1 MAQSYTRQST
11 FADGDTITAA
21 LFNNEFNQLL
31 NAFSYSSS
39 SASSTGHRHDGTAGE
54 GGNIHTI
61 GDLDFLNKVVVDGSN
76 NRIGFFVEVSS
87 AAVEQIRV
95 QDGAIVPVTDND
107 IDLGTSSL
115 EFKDL
120 FLDGTA
126 TVDALVADTA
136 DINGGTI
143 DGATIGATSA
153 STGAFTTL
161 SASAAVTLSST
172 LSVQGN
178 TTLGNAASD
187 TVTVT
192 ADIASDLIPSADS
205 THSLGDSSNYWSNA
219 FIDAITTTGNVSV
232 GGNLTVTGTT
242 TFNGGTLT
250 LGDASDDNVVFGAD
264 VNSSII
270 PNTDDTYDLGSSS
283 QEWRDL
289 YVDGT
294 AYLDSI
300 NFNGTAISATAAELN
315 ILDGVTATTAEL
327 NILDGV
333 TSTTAELNIL
343 DGVTSTAS
351 ELNLVDGSSAGT
363 VVNSKAVIY
372 GSSGEVKGTTF
383 QTATNT
389 SGNLLIANGTGF
401 ASTAVGDLSEISSIA
416 NDDVFLA
423 VDTSGGGLK
432 RVTRNTIVS
441 GLAAGTMTDV
451 VDDTTPQLGGDLDVN
466 GNAIV
471 SASNGNISITPNGS
485 GKVILD
491 GLSHPT
497 SDGSAG
503 QFLKTDGGGNLAF
516 ATVNTDL
523 SGDSTPQLGGN
534 LDVNGNSIVSA
545 SNGNIAITPNGSGKV
560 ILDGLSHP
568 TSDGSNGQVLTTDG
582 AGNLSFTSKTVD
594 TTNLV
599 DDTTPQLGGD
609 LDINGNTIVS
619 TSNGNIA
626 ITPNGSGKVILD
638 GLSHPTADGSNGQ
651 FLKTDGGGTLSFAS
665 VTQATGNELENLSE
679 DTSPQLGGNLDV
691 NGNDIVSTSNANIDI
706 LPNGSGVINLD
717 GNGSSGGVSVS
728 DGLIDIR
735 TGTGNVAKVKFYC
748 ESSNAHAQTLQA
760 APHSAASSAVLVLPT
775 ASGTLVGTGDT
786 GSVSNT
792 MLGGSIADSKL
803 STISTANKVSLAA
816 VDIDGATDIGADLTT
831 SDLIAVDDGAGGTN
845 RKAALSRVV
854 TLVENNA
861 SFSSQGFATAM
872 AIAL

>member
-1 MAQSYTRQST
+1 MAAYVRQST
-11 FADGDTITAA
+11 FSDGDTIFAS
-21 LFNNEFNQLL
+21 LLNNEFDQLL
-31 NAFSYSSS
+31 AAFNVSTGHTHDGSTTGDGGPISKLFSNAITFGKNENTDIAVTFDGSSNDGVITWMEDEDYFQYSDDILLSTTEKVLFRDSAIYINSS
-39 SASSTGHRHDGTAGE
+39 TDGQLDIVADTEVQIAATTVDINANADVSGTLTYGSLSDGAITITAFVDEDNMSSNSATLVPTQQSVKAYVDAQLTASDLDIQGDSGGAFDIDLDDETLTIAGGTGIDTSGTGTTLTVAIDSTVATLAGSQALTNKTLTSPVINTGVSGTAILDEDDFASDSATQLATQQSIKAYVDAQVATSDTLAELSDTNISTPSSGQILIYDGSDSFDNKTVSGDVTISSTGAT
-54 GGNIHTI
+54 TI
-61 GDLDFLNKVVVDGSN
+61 GSGAVETAMVNANVITGQTALTSGFDTANDFLLIHD
-76 NRIGFFVEVSS
+76 
-87 AAVEQIRV
+87 
-95 QDGAIVPVTDND
+95 
-107 IDLGTSSL
+107 
-115 EFKDL
+115 
-120 FLDGTA
+120 
-126 TVDALVADTA
+126 
-136 DINGGTI
+136 
-143 DGATIGATSA
+143 
-153 STGAFTTL
+153 
-161 SASAAVTLSST
+161 
-172 LSVQGN
+172 
-178 TTLGNAASD
+178 SD
-187 TVTVT
+187 
-192 ADIASDLIPSADS
+192 
-205 THSLGDSSNYWSNA
+205 
-219 FIDAITTTGNVSV
+219 
-232 GGNLTVTGTT
+232 
-242 TFNGGTLT
+242 
-250 LGDASDDNVVFGAD
+250 
-264 VNSSII
+264 
-270 PNTDDTYDLGSSS
+270 
-283 QEWRDL
+283 
-289 YVDGT
+289 
-294 AYLDSI
+294 
-300 NFNGTAISATAAELN
+300 
-315 ILDGVTATTAEL
+315 
-327 NILDGV
+327 
-333 TSTTAELNIL
+333 
-343 DGVTSTAS
+343 
-351 ELNLVDGSSAGT
+351 
-363 VVNSKAVIY
+363 
-372 GSSGEVKGTTF
+372 
-383 QTATNT
+383 
-389 SGNLLIANGTGF
+389 
-401 ASTAVGDLSEISSIA
+401 
-416 NDDVFLA
+416 
-423 VDTSGGGLK
+423 GGLK
-432 RVTRNTIVS
+432 KISLANVTSATGGIS
-441 GLAAGTMTDV
+441 DV
-451 VDDTTPQLGGDLDVN
+451 VSDTTPQLGGDLDVN

-503 QFLKTDGGGNLAF
+503 QFLKTDGAGNLAF
-516 ATVNTDL
+516 ATVTTDL

-609 LDINGNTIVS
+609 LDINGNAIVS

-706 LPNGSGVINLD
+706 LPNGSGVVNLD

-854 TLVENNA
+854 TLVEDNA

>member
-1 MAQSYTRQST
+1 MAAYVRQST
-11 FADGDTITAA
+11 FSDGDTIFAS
-21 LFNNEFNQLL
+21 LLNNEFDQLL
-31 NAFSYSSS
+31 AAFNV
-39 SASSTGHRHDGTAGE
+39 STGHTHDGSTTGDGGPISKLFSNAITFGKNENTDIAVTFDGSSNDGVITWMEDEDYFQYSDDILLSTTEKVLFRDSAIYINSSTDGQLDIVADTEVQIAATTVDINANADVSGTLTYGSLSDGAITITAFVDE
-54 GGNIHTI
+54 DDMTSNSATLVPTQQSVKAYVDAQLTAS
-61 GDLDFLNKVVVDGSN
+61 DLDFQGDSG
-76 NRIGFFVEVSS
+76 
-87 AAVEQIRV
+87 
-95 QDGAIVPVTDND
+95 GALS
-107 IDLGTSSL
+107 IDLDSETLDIAGGTGIDTSGSGNTL
-115 EFKDL
+115 TVAIDSTVATLAGSQALTNKTL
-120 FLDGTA
+120 TSPVINTGVSGTA
-126 TVDALVADTA
+126 ILDEDDFASDS
-136 DINGGTI
+136 
-143 DGATIGATSA
+143 ATQLATQQSIKA
-153 STGAFTTL
+153 YIATQ
-161 SASAAVTLSST
+161 V
-172 LSVQGN
+172 
-178 TTLGNAASD
+178 AASD
-187 TVTVT
+187 TLAELSDTNISTPSSGQILIYDGSDSFDNKTVSGDVTISSTGATTIGSGAVETAMLNANVISGQTALTSGFDTANDHLLIHDADAGLKKISLANVT
-192 ADIASDLIPSADS
+192 
-205 THSLGDSSNYWSNA
+205 
-219 FIDAITTTGNVSV
+219 
-232 GGNLTVTGTT
+232 
-242 TFNGGTLT
+242 
-250 LGDASDDNVVFGAD
+250 
-264 VNSSII
+264 
-270 PNTDDTYDLGSSS
+270 
-283 QEWRDL
+283 
-289 YVDGT
+289 
-294 AYLDSI
+294 
-300 NFNGTAISATAAELN
+300 SAT
-315 ILDGVTATTAEL
+315 G
-327 NILDGV
+327 G
-333 TSTTAELNIL
+333 
-343 DGVTSTAS
+343 
-351 ELNLVDGSSAGT
+351 
-363 VVNSKAVIY
+363 
-372 GSSGEVKGTTF
+372 
-383 QTATNT
+383 
-389 SGNLLIANGTGF
+389 
-401 ASTAVGDLSEISSIA
+401 IS
-416 NDDVFLA
+416 
-423 VDTSGGGLK
+423 
-432 RVTRNTIVS
+432 
-441 GLAAGTMTDV
+441 DV
-451 VDDTTPQLGGDLDVN
+451 VSDTTPQLGGDLDVN

-534 LDVNGNSIVSA
+534 LDVNGNSIVSV
-545 SNGNIAITPNGSGKV
+545 SNGNISITPNGSGKV

-609 LDINGNTIVS
+609 LDINGNAIVS

-679 DTSPQLGGNLDV
+679 DTSPQLGGNLDI

-706 LPNGSGVINLD
+706 LPNGSGVVNLD

>member
-1 MAQSYTRQST
+1 MAAYVRQST
-11 FADGDTITAA
+11 FSDGDTIFAS
-21 LFNNEFNQLL
+21 LLNNEFDQLL
-31 NAFSYSSS
+31 AAFNV
-39 SASSTGHRHDGTAGE
+39 STGHTHDGSTTGDGGPISKLFSNAITFGKNENTDIAVTFDGSSNDGVITWMEDEDYFQYSDDILLSTTEKVLFRDSAIYINSSTDGQLDIVADTEVQIAATTVDINANADVSGTLTYGSLSDGAITITAFVDE
-54 GGNIHTI
+54 DDMTSNSATLVPTQQSVKAYVDAQLTAS
-61 GDLDFLNKVVVDGSN
+61 DLDFQGDSG
-76 NRIGFFVEVSS
+76 
-87 AAVEQIRV
+87 
-95 QDGAIVPVTDND
+95 GALS
-107 IDLGTSSL
+107 IDLDSETLDIAGGTGIDTSGSGNTL
-115 EFKDL
+115 TVAIDSTVATLTGSQTLTNKIL
-120 FLDGTA
+120 TSPVLNTGVSGTA
-126 TVDALVADTA
+126 ILDEDDFASDS
-136 DINGGTI
+136 
-143 DGATIGATSA
+143 ATQLATQQSIKA
-153 STGAFTTL
+153 YIATQ
-161 SASAAVTLSST
+161 V
-172 LSVQGN
+172 
-178 TTLGNAASD
+178 AASD
-187 TVTVT
+187 TLAELSDTNISTPSSGQILIYDGSDSFDNKSLSGDVTISSTGATTIGSGAVETAMVNANVITGQTALTSGFDTANDHLLIHDADAGLKKISLANVT
-192 ADIASDLIPSADS
+192 
-205 THSLGDSSNYWSNA
+205 
-219 FIDAITTTGNVSV
+219 
-232 GGNLTVTGTT
+232 
-242 TFNGGTLT
+242 
-250 LGDASDDNVVFGAD
+250 
-264 VNSSII
+264 
-270 PNTDDTYDLGSSS
+270 
-283 QEWRDL
+283 
-289 YVDGT
+289 
-294 AYLDSI
+294 
-300 NFNGTAISATAAELN
+300 SAT
-315 ILDGVTATTAEL
+315 G
-327 NILDGV
+327 G
-333 TSTTAELNIL
+333 
-343 DGVTSTAS
+343 
-351 ELNLVDGSSAGT
+351 
-363 VVNSKAVIY
+363 
-372 GSSGEVKGTTF
+372 
-383 QTATNT
+383 
-389 SGNLLIANGTGF
+389 
-401 ASTAVGDLSEISSIA
+401 IS
-416 NDDVFLA
+416 
-423 VDTSGGGLK
+423 
-432 RVTRNTIVS
+432 
-441 GLAAGTMTDV
+441 DV
-451 VDDTTPQLGGDLDVN
+451 VSDTTPQLGGDLDVN

-609 LDINGNTIVS
+609 LDINGNAIVS

-679 DTSPQLGGNLDV
+679 DTSPQLGGNLDI

-706 LPNGSGVINLD
+706 LPNGSGVVNLD

-854 TLVENNA
+854 TLVEDNA

>member
-1 MAQSYTRQST
+1 MAAYVRQST
-11 FADGDTITAA
+11 FSDGDTIFAS
-21 LFNNEFNQLL
+21 LLNNEFDQLL
-31 NAFSYSSS
+31 AAFNV
-39 SASSTGHRHDGTAGE
+39 STGHTHDGSTTGDGGPISKLFSNAITFGKNENTDIAVTFDGSSNDGVITWMEDEDYFQYSDDILLSTTEKVLFRDSAIYINSSTDGQLDIVADTEVQIAATTVDINANADVSGTLTYGSLSDGAITITAFVDE
-54 GGNIHTI
+54 DDMTSNSATLVPTQQSVKAYVDAQLTAS
-61 GDLDFLNKVVVDGSN
+61 DLDFQGDSG
-76 NRIGFFVEVSS
+76 
-87 AAVEQIRV
+87 
-95 QDGAIVPVTDND
+95 GALS
-107 IDLGTSSL
+107 IDLDSETLDIAGGTGIDTSGSGNTL
-115 EFKDL
+115 TVAIDSTVATLAGSQALTNKTL
-120 FLDGTA
+120 TSPVINTGVSGTA
-126 TVDALVADTA
+126 ILDEDDFASDS
-136 DINGGTI
+136 
-143 DGATIGATSA
+143 ATKLATQQSIKA
-153 STGAFTTL
+153 YIATQ
-161 SASAAVTLSST
+161 V
-172 LSVQGN
+172 
-178 TTLGNAASD
+178 AASD
-187 TVTVT
+187 TLAELSDTNISTPSSGQILIYDGSDSFDNKTVSGDVTISSTGATTIGSGAVETAMLNANVISGQTALTSGFDTANDHLLIHDADAGLKKISLANVT
-192 ADIASDLIPSADS
+192 
-205 THSLGDSSNYWSNA
+205 
-219 FIDAITTTGNVSV
+219 
-232 GGNLTVTGTT
+232 
-242 TFNGGTLT
+242 
-250 LGDASDDNVVFGAD
+250 
-264 VNSSII
+264 
-270 PNTDDTYDLGSSS
+270 
-283 QEWRDL
+283 
-289 YVDGT
+289 
-294 AYLDSI
+294 
-300 NFNGTAISATAAELN
+300 SAT
-315 ILDGVTATTAEL
+315 G
-327 NILDGV
+327 G
-333 TSTTAELNIL
+333 
-343 DGVTSTAS
+343 
-351 ELNLVDGSSAGT
+351 
-363 VVNSKAVIY
+363 
-372 GSSGEVKGTTF
+372 
-383 QTATNT
+383 
-389 SGNLLIANGTGF
+389 
-401 ASTAVGDLSEISSIA
+401 IS
-416 NDDVFLA
+416 
-423 VDTSGGGLK
+423 
-432 RVTRNTIVS
+432 
-441 GLAAGTMTDV
+441 DV
-451 VDDTTPQLGGDLDVN
+451 VSDTTPQLGGDLDVN

-503 QFLKTDGGGNLAF
+503 QFLKTDGAGNLAF
-516 ATVNTDL
+516 ATVTTDL

-534 LDVNGNSIVSA
+534 LDVNGNSIVSV
-545 SNGNIAITPNGSGKV
+545 SNGNISITPNGSGKV

-609 LDINGNTIVS
+609 LDINGNAIVS

-706 LPNGSGVINLD
+706 LPNGSGVVNLD

-816 VDIDGATDIGADLTT
+816 VDIDGATDIRADLTT

>member
-1 MAQSYTRQST
+1 MAAYIRQST
-11 FADGDTITAA
+11 FSDGDTIFAS
-21 LFNNEFNQLL
+21 LLNNEFDQLL
-31 NAFSYSSS
+31 AAFNV
-39 SASSTGHRHDGTAGE
+39 STGHTHDGSTTGDGGPISKLFSNAITFGKNENTDIAVTFDGSSNDGVITWMEDEDYFQYSDDILLSTTEKVLFRDSAIYINSSTDGQLDIVADTEVQIAATTVDINANADVSGTLTYGSLSDGAITITAFVDE
-54 GGNIHTI
+54 DDMTSNSATLVPTQQSVKAYVDAQLTAS
-61 GDLDFLNKVVVDGSN
+61 DLDFQGDSG
-76 NRIGFFVEVSS
+76 
-87 AAVEQIRV
+87 
-95 QDGAIVPVTDND
+95 GALS
-107 IDLGTSSL
+107 IDLDSETLDIAGGTGIDTSGSGNTL
-115 EFKDL
+115 TVAIDSTVATLTGSQTLTNKIL
-120 FLDGTA
+120 TSPVLNTGVSGTA
-126 TVDALVADTA
+126 ILDEDDFASDS
-136 DINGGTI
+136 
-143 DGATIGATSA
+143 ATQLATQQSIKA
-153 STGAFTTL
+153 YIATQ
-161 SASAAVTLSST
+161 V
-172 LSVQGN
+172 
-178 TTLGNAASD
+178 AASD
-187 TVTVT
+187 TLAELSDTNISTPSSGQILIYDGSDSFDNKSLSGDVTISSTGATTIGSGAVETAMVNANVITGQTALTSGFDTANDHLLIHDADAGLKKISLANVT
-192 ADIASDLIPSADS
+192 
-205 THSLGDSSNYWSNA
+205 
-219 FIDAITTTGNVSV
+219 
-232 GGNLTVTGTT
+232 
-242 TFNGGTLT
+242 
-250 LGDASDDNVVFGAD
+250 
-264 VNSSII
+264 
-270 PNTDDTYDLGSSS
+270 
-283 QEWRDL
+283 
-289 YVDGT
+289 
-294 AYLDSI
+294 
-300 NFNGTAISATAAELN
+300 SAT
-315 ILDGVTATTAEL
+315 G
-327 NILDGV
+327 G
-333 TSTTAELNIL
+333 
-343 DGVTSTAS
+343 
-351 ELNLVDGSSAGT
+351 
-363 VVNSKAVIY
+363 
-372 GSSGEVKGTTF
+372 
-383 QTATNT
+383 
-389 SGNLLIANGTGF
+389 
-401 ASTAVGDLSEISSIA
+401 IS
-416 NDDVFLA
+416 
-423 VDTSGGGLK
+423 
-432 RVTRNTIVS
+432 
-441 GLAAGTMTDV
+441 DV
-451 VDDTTPQLGGDLDVN
+451 VSDTTPQLGGDLDVN

-792 MLGGSIADSKL
+792 MLGGSIVDSKL

>member
-1 MAQSYTRQST
+1 MAAYVRQST
-11 FADGDTITAA
+11 FSDGDTIFAS
-21 LFNNEFNQLL
+21 LLNNEFDQLL
-31 NAFSYSSS
+31 AAFNV
-39 SASSTGHRHDGTAGE
+39 STGHTHDGSTTGDGGPISKLFSNAITFGKNENTDIAVTFDGSSNDGVITWMEDEDYFQYSDDILLSTTEKVLFRDSAIYINSSTDGQLDIVADTEVQIAATTVDINANADVSGTLTYGSLSDGAITITAFVDE
-54 GGNIHTI
+54 DNMSSNSATLVPTQQSVKAYVDAQLTAS
-61 GDLDFLNKVVVDGSN
+61 DLDFQGDSG
-76 NRIGFFVEVSS
+76 
-87 AAVEQIRV
+87 
-95 QDGAIVPVTDND
+95 GALS
-107 IDLGTSSL
+107 IDLDSETLDIAGGTGIDTSGSGNTL
-115 EFKDL
+115 TVAIDSTVATLTGSQTLTNKIL
-120 FLDGTA
+120 TSPVLNTGVSGTA
-126 TVDALVADTA
+126 ILDEDDFASDS
-136 DINGGTI
+136 
-143 DGATIGATSA
+143 ATQLATQQSIKA
-153 STGAFTTL
+153 YIATQ
-161 SASAAVTLSST
+161 V
-172 LSVQGN
+172 
-178 TTLGNAASD
+178 AASD
-187 TVTVT
+187 T
-192 ADIASDLIPSADS
+192 L
-205 THSLGDSSNYWSNA
+205 
-219 FIDAITTTGNVSV
+219 
-232 GGNLTVTGTT
+232 
-242 TFNGGTLT
+242 
-250 LGDASDDNVVFGAD
+250 
-264 VNSSII
+264 
-270 PNTDDTYDLGSSS
+270 
-283 QEWRDL
+283 
-289 YVDGT
+289 
-294 AYLDSI
+294 
-300 NFNGTAISATAAELN
+300 AELSDTN
-315 ILDGVTATTAEL
+315 ISTPSSGQILIYDGSDSFDNKSLSGDVTISSTGATTIGSGAVETAML
-327 NILDGV
+327 N
-333 TSTTAELNIL
+333 AN
-343 DGVTSTAS
+343 
-351 ELNLVDGSSAGT
+351 
-363 VVNSKAVIY
+363 VI
-372 GSSGEVKGTTF
+372 SG
-383 QTATNT
+383 QTALT
-389 SGNLLIANGTGF
+389 SGFDTANDHLLIHDA
-401 ASTAVGDLSEISSIA
+401 D
-416 NDDVFLA
+416 
-423 VDTSGGGLK
+423 GGLK
-432 RVTRNTIVS
+432 KISLANVTSATGGIS
-441 GLAAGTMTDV
+441 DV
-451 VDDTTPQLGGDLDVN
+451 VSDTTPQLGGDLDVN

-534 LDVNGNSIVSA
+534 LDVNGNSIVSV
-545 SNGNIAITPNGSGKV
+545 SNGNISITPNGSGKV

-706 LPNGSGVINLD
+706 LPNGSGVVNLD

-816 VDIDGATDIGADLTT
+816 VDIDGATDIGAALST

-854 TLVENNA
+854 TLVEDNA

>member
-1 MAQSYTRQST
+1 MAAYIRQST
-11 FADGDTITAA
+11 FSDGDTIFAS
-21 LFNNEFNQLL
+21 LLNNEFDQLL
-31 NAFSYSSS
+31 AAFNV
-39 SASSTGHRHDGTAGE
+39 STGHTHDGATTGDGGPISKLFSNAITFGKNENTDIAITFDGSSNDGVITWMEDEDYFQYSDDILLSTTEKVLFRDSAIYINSSTDGQLDIVADTEVQIAATTVDINANADVSGTLTYGSLSDGAITITAFVDE
-54 GGNIHTI
+54 DDMTSNSATLVPTQQSVKAYVDAQLTAS
-61 GDLDFLNKVVVDGSN
+61 DLDFQGDTG
-76 NRIGFFVEVSS
+76 
-87 AAVEQIRV
+87 
-95 QDGAIVPVTDND
+95 GALS
-107 IDLGTSSL
+107 IDLDSETLDIAGGTGIDTSGSGNTLTVAIDSTVATLAGSQSL
-115 EFKDL
+115 TNKTL
-120 FLDGTA
+120 TSPVINTGVSGTA
-126 TVDALVADTA
+126 ILDEDDFASDS
-136 DINGGTI
+136 
-143 DGATIGATSA
+143 ATQLATQQSIKA
-153 STGAFTTL
+153 YIATQ
-161 SASAAVTLSST
+161 V
-172 LSVQGN
+172 
-178 TTLGNAASD
+178 AASD
-187 TVTVT
+187 T
-192 ADIASDLIPSADS
+192 L
-205 THSLGDSSNYWSNA
+205 
-219 FIDAITTTGNVSV
+219 
-232 GGNLTVTGTT
+232 
-242 TFNGGTLT
+242 
-250 LGDASDDNVVFGAD
+250 
-264 VNSSII
+264 
-270 PNTDDTYDLGSSS
+270 
-283 QEWRDL
+283 
-289 YVDGT
+289 
-294 AYLDSI
+294 
-300 NFNGTAISATAAELN
+300 AELSDTSISTPSSGQ
-315 ILDGVTATTAEL
+315 ILIYDGSDSFDNKSLSGDVTISSTGATTIGSGAVETAMVNANVITGQTAL
-327 NILDGV
+327 TSGFDTTNDHLLIHDADAGLKKISLANV
-333 TSTTAELNIL
+333 TSA
-343 DGVTSTAS
+343 
-351 ELNLVDGSSAGT
+351 AGGISD
-363 VVNSKAVIY
+363 VVS
-372 GSSGEVKGTTF
+372 
-383 QTATNT
+383 
-389 SGNLLIANGTGF
+389 
-401 ASTAVGDLSEISSIA
+401 
-416 NDDVFLA
+416 
-423 VDTSGGGLK
+423 DTS
-432 RVTRNTIVS
+432 
-441 GLAAGTMTDV
+441 
-451 VDDTTPQLGGDLDVN
+451 PQLGGALDVN

-503 QFLKTDGGGNLAF
+503 QFLKTDGSGTLAF
-516 ATVNTDL
+516 ATVSTDL

-568 TSDGSNGQVLTTDG
+568 TADGSSGQVLTTDG

-638 GLSHPTADGSNGQ
+638 GLSHPTTDGSNGQ
-651 FLKTDGGGTLSFAS
+651 FLKTNGSGVLAFAS

-760 APHSAASSAVLVLPT
+760 QPHSAASSAVLTLPT
-775 ASGTLVGTGDT
+775 ATGTLVGTGDT

-803 STISTANKVSLAA
+803 STISTANKVSLAS
-816 VDIDGATDIGADLTT
+816 VDIDGATDIGAALST

-854 TLVENNA
+854 TLVEDNA

>member
-1 MAQSYTRQST
+1 MAAYIRQST
-11 FADGDTITAA
+11 FSDGDTIFAS
-21 LFNNEFNQLL
+21 LLNNEFDQLL
-31 NAFSYSSS
+31 AAFNV
-39 SASSTGHRHDGTAGE
+39 STGHTHDGSTTGDGGPISKLFSNAITFGKNENTDIAVTFDGSSNDGVITWMEDEDYFQYSDDILLSTTEKVLFRDSAIYINSSTDGQLDIVADTEVQIAATTVDINANADVSGTLTYGSLSDGAITITAFVDE
-54 GGNIHTI
+54 DDMTSNSATLVPTQQSVKAYVDAQLTAS
-61 GDLDFLNKVVVDGSN
+61 DLDFQGDSG
-76 NRIGFFVEVSS
+76 
-87 AAVEQIRV
+87 
-95 QDGAIVPVTDND
+95 GALS
-107 IDLGTSSL
+107 IDLDSETLDIAGGTGIDTSGSGNTL
-115 EFKDL
+115 TVAIDSTVATLAGSQTLTNKIL
-120 FLDGTA
+120 TSPVLNTGVSGTA
-126 TVDALVADTA
+126 ILDEDDFASDS
-136 DINGGTI
+136 
-143 DGATIGATSA
+143 ATQLATQQSIKA
-153 STGAFTTL
+153 YIATQ
-161 SASAAVTLSST
+161 V
-172 LSVQGN
+172 
-178 TTLGNAASD
+178 AASD
-187 TVTVT
+187 T
-192 ADIASDLIPSADS
+192 L
-205 THSLGDSSNYWSNA
+205 
-219 FIDAITTTGNVSV
+219 
-232 GGNLTVTGTT
+232 
-242 TFNGGTLT
+242 
-250 LGDASDDNVVFGAD
+250 
-264 VNSSII
+264 
-270 PNTDDTYDLGSSS
+270 
-283 QEWRDL
+283 
-289 YVDGT
+289 
-294 AYLDSI
+294 
-300 NFNGTAISATAAELN
+300 AELSDTN
-315 ILDGVTATTAEL
+315 ISTPSSGQILIYDGSDSFDNKSLSGDITISSTGATTIGSGAVETAML
-327 NILDGV
+327 N
-333 TSTTAELNIL
+333 AN
-343 DGVTSTAS
+343 
-351 ELNLVDGSSAGT
+351 
-363 VVNSKAVIY
+363 VIT
-372 GSSGEVKGTTF
+372 G
-383 QTATNT
+383 QTGLT
-389 SGNLLIANGTGF
+389 SGFDTANDHLLIHDA
-401 ASTAVGDLSEISSIA
+401 D
-416 NDDVFLA
+416 
-423 VDTSGGGLK
+423 GGLK
-432 RVTRNTIVS
+432 KISLANVTSATGGIS
-441 GLAAGTMTDV
+441 DV
-451 VDDTTPQLGGDLDVN
+451 VSDTTPQLGGDLDVN

-706 LPNGSGVINLD
+706 LPNGSGVVNLD

>member
-1 MAQSYTRQST
+1 MAAYIRQST
-11 FADGDTITAA
+11 FSDGDTIFAS
-21 LFNNEFNQLL
+21 LLNNEFDQLL
-31 NAFSYSSS
+31 AAFNV
-39 SASSTGHRHDGTAGE
+39 STGHTHDGSTTGDGGPISKLFSNAITFGKNENTDIAVTFDGSSNDGVITWMEDEDYFQYSDDILLSTTEKVLFRDSAIYINSSTDGQLDIVADTEVQIAATTVDINANADVSGTLTYGSLSDGAITITAFVDE
-54 GGNIHTI
+54 DDMTSNSATLVPTQQSVKAYVDAQLTAS
-61 GDLDFLNKVVVDGSN
+61 DLDFQGDSG
-76 NRIGFFVEVSS
+76 
-87 AAVEQIRV
+87 
-95 QDGAIVPVTDND
+95 GALS
-107 IDLGTSSL
+107 IDLDSETLDIAGGTGIDTSGSGNTL
-115 EFKDL
+115 TVAIDSTVATLTGSQTLTNKIL
-120 FLDGTA
+120 TSPVLNTGVSGTA
-126 TVDALVADTA
+126 ILDEDDFASDS
-136 DINGGTI
+136 
-143 DGATIGATSA
+143 ATQLATQQSIKA
-153 STGAFTTL
+153 YIATQ
-161 SASAAVTLSST
+161 V
-172 LSVQGN
+172 
-178 TTLGNAASD
+178 AASD
-187 TVTVT
+187 T
-192 ADIASDLIPSADS
+192 L
-205 THSLGDSSNYWSNA
+205 
-219 FIDAITTTGNVSV
+219 
-232 GGNLTVTGTT
+232 
-242 TFNGGTLT
+242 
-250 LGDASDDNVVFGAD
+250 
-264 VNSSII
+264 
-270 PNTDDTYDLGSSS
+270 
-283 QEWRDL
+283 
-289 YVDGT
+289 
-294 AYLDSI
+294 
-300 NFNGTAISATAAELN
+300 AELSDTN
-315 ILDGVTATTAEL
+315 ISTPSSGQILIYDGSDSFDNKSLSGDVTISSTGATTIGSGAVETAML
-327 NILDGV
+327 N
-333 TSTTAELNIL
+333 AN
-343 DGVTSTAS
+343 
-351 ELNLVDGSSAGT
+351 
-363 VVNSKAVIY
+363 VIT
-372 GSSGEVKGTTF
+372 G
-383 QTATNT
+383 QTGLT
-389 SGNLLIANGTGF
+389 SGFDTANDHLLIHDA
-401 ASTAVGDLSEISSIA
+401 D
-416 NDDVFLA
+416 
-423 VDTSGGGLK
+423 GGLK
-432 RVTRNTIVS
+432 KISLANVTSATGGIS
-441 GLAAGTMTDV
+441 DV
-451 VDDTTPQLGGDLDVN
+451 VSDTTPQLGGALDVN

-516 ATVNTDL
+516 ATVTTDL

-568 TSDGSNGQVLTTDG
+568 TADGSSGQVLTTDG

-679 DTSPQLGGNLDV
+679 DTSPQLGGNLDI

-792 MLGGSIADSKL
+792 MLGGSIVDTKL

-854 TLVENNA
+854 TLVEDNA

>member
-1 MAQSYTRQST
+1 MAAYVRQST
-11 FADGDTITAA
+11 FSDGDTIFAS
-21 LFNNEFNQLL
+21 LLNNEFDQLL
-31 NAFSYSSS
+31 AAFNV
-39 SASSTGHRHDGTAGE
+39 STGHTHDGSTTGDGGPISKLFSNAITFGKNENTDIAVTFDGSSNDGVITWMEDEDYFQYSDDILLSTTEKVLFRDSAIYINSSTDGQLDIVADTEVQIAATTVDINANADVSGTLTYGSLSDGAITITAFVDE
-54 GGNIHTI
+54 DDMTSNSATLVPTQQSVKAYVDAQLTAS
-61 GDLDFLNKVVVDGSN
+61 DLDFQGDSG
-76 NRIGFFVEVSS
+76 
-87 AAVEQIRV
+87 
-95 QDGAIVPVTDND
+95 GALS
-107 IDLGTSSL
+107 IDLDSETLDIAGGTGIDTSGSGNTL
-115 EFKDL
+115 TVAIDSTVATLAGSQALTNKTL
-120 FLDGTA
+120 TSPVINTGVSGTA
-126 TVDALVADTA
+126 ILDEDDFASDS
-136 DINGGTI
+136 
-143 DGATIGATSA
+143 ATKLATQQSIKA
-153 STGAFTTL
+153 YIATQ
-161 SASAAVTLSST
+161 V
-172 LSVQGN
+172 
-178 TTLGNAASD
+178 AASD
-187 TVTVT
+187 T
-192 ADIASDLIPSADS
+192 L
-205 THSLGDSSNYWSNA
+205 
-219 FIDAITTTGNVSV
+219 
-232 GGNLTVTGTT
+232 
-242 TFNGGTLT
+242 
-250 LGDASDDNVVFGAD
+250 
-264 VNSSII
+264 
-270 PNTDDTYDLGSSS
+270 
-283 QEWRDL
+283 
-289 YVDGT
+289 
-294 AYLDSI
+294 
-300 NFNGTAISATAAELN
+300 AELSDTN
-315 ILDGVTATTAEL
+315 ISTPSSGQILIYDGSDSFDNKTVSGDVTISSTGATTIGSGAVETAML
-327 NILDGV
+327 N
-333 TSTTAELNIL
+333 AN
-343 DGVTSTAS
+343 
-351 ELNLVDGSSAGT
+351 
-363 VVNSKAVIY
+363 VI
-372 GSSGEVKGTTF
+372 SG
-383 QTATNT
+383 QTALT
-389 SGNLLIANGTGF
+389 SGFDTANDHLLIHDA
-401 ASTAVGDLSEISSIA
+401 D
-416 NDDVFLA
+416 
-423 VDTSGGGLK
+423 GGLK
-432 RVTRNTIVS
+432 KISLANVTSATGGIS
-441 GLAAGTMTDV
+441 DV
-451 VDDTTPQLGGDLDVN
+451 VSDTTPQLGGDLDVN

-503 QFLKTDGGGNLAF
+503 QFLKTDGGGNLSF

-534 LDVNGNSIVSA
+534 LDVNGNSIVSV
-545 SNGNIAITPNGSGKV
+545 SNGNISITPNGSGKV

-609 LDINGNTIVS
+609 LDINGNAIVS

-706 LPNGSGVINLD
+706 LPNGSGVVNLD

>member
-1 MAQSYTRQST
+1 MAAYVRQST
-11 FADGDTITAA
+11 FSDGDTIFAS
-21 LFNNEFNQLL
+21 LLNNEFDQLL
-31 NAFSYSSS
+31 AAFNV
-39 SASSTGHRHDGTAGE
+39 STGHTHDGSTTGDGGPISKLFSNAITFGKNENTDIAVTFDGSSNDGVITWMEDEDYFQYSDDILLSTTEKVLFRDSAIYINSSTDGQLDIVADTEVQIAATTVDINANADVSGTLTYGSLSDGAITITAFVDE
-54 GGNIHTI
+54 DDMTSNSATLVPTQQSVKAYVDAQLTAS
-61 GDLDFLNKVVVDGSN
+61 DLDFQGDSG
-76 NRIGFFVEVSS
+76 
-87 AAVEQIRV
+87 
-95 QDGAIVPVTDND
+95 GALS
-107 IDLGTSSL
+107 IDLDSETLDIAGGTGIDTSGSGNTL
-115 EFKDL
+115 TVAIDSTVATLTGSQTLTNKIL
-120 FLDGTA
+120 TSPVLNTGVSGTA
-126 TVDALVADTA
+126 ILDEDDFASDS
-136 DINGGTI
+136 
-143 DGATIGATSA
+143 ATQLATQQSIKA
-153 STGAFTTL
+153 YIATQ
-161 SASAAVTLSST
+161 V
-172 LSVQGN
+172 
-178 TTLGNAASD
+178 AASD
-187 TVTVT
+187 TLAELSDTNISTPSSGQILIYDGSDSFDNKSLSGDVTISSTGATTIGSGAVETAMVNANVITGQTALTSGFDTANDHLLIHDADAGLKKISLANVT
-192 ADIASDLIPSADS
+192 
-205 THSLGDSSNYWSNA
+205 
-219 FIDAITTTGNVSV
+219 
-232 GGNLTVTGTT
+232 
-242 TFNGGTLT
+242 
-250 LGDASDDNVVFGAD
+250 
-264 VNSSII
+264 
-270 PNTDDTYDLGSSS
+270 
-283 QEWRDL
+283 
-289 YVDGT
+289 
-294 AYLDSI
+294 
-300 NFNGTAISATAAELN
+300 SAT
-315 ILDGVTATTAEL
+315 G
-327 NILDGV
+327 G
-333 TSTTAELNIL
+333 
-343 DGVTSTAS
+343 
-351 ELNLVDGSSAGT
+351 
-363 VVNSKAVIY
+363 
-372 GSSGEVKGTTF
+372 
-383 QTATNT
+383 
-389 SGNLLIANGTGF
+389 
-401 ASTAVGDLSEISSIA
+401 IS
-416 NDDVFLA
+416 
-423 VDTSGGGLK
+423 
-432 RVTRNTIVS
+432 
-441 GLAAGTMTDV
+441 DV
-451 VDDTTPQLGGDLDVN
+451 VSDTTPQLGGDLDVN

-706 LPNGSGVINLD
+706 LPNGSGVVNLD

>member
-1 MAQSYTRQST
+1 MAAYIRQST
-11 FADGDTITAA
+11 FSDGDTIFAS
-21 LFNNEFNQLL
+21 LLNNEFDQLL
-31 NAFSYSSS
+31 AAFNV
-39 SASSTGHRHDGTAGE
+39 STGHTHDGSTTGDGGPISKLFSNAITFGKNENTDIAVTFDGSSNDGVITWMEDEDYFQYSDDILLSTTEKVLFRDSAIYINSSTDGQLDIVADTEVQIAATTVDINANADVSGTLTYGSLSDGAITITAFVDE
-54 GGNIHTI
+54 DDMTSNSATLVPTQQSVKAYVDAQLTAS
-61 GDLDFLNKVVVDGSN
+61 DLDFQGDSG
-76 NRIGFFVEVSS
+76 
-87 AAVEQIRV
+87 
-95 QDGAIVPVTDND
+95 GALS
-107 IDLGTSSL
+107 IDLDSETLDIAGGTGIDTSGSSNTL
-115 EFKDL
+115 TVAIDSTVATLTGSQTLTNKIL
-120 FLDGTA
+120 TSPVLNTGVSGTA
-126 TVDALVADTA
+126 ILDEDDFASDS
-136 DINGGTI
+136 
-143 DGATIGATSA
+143 ATQLATQQSIKA
-153 STGAFTTL
+153 YIATQ
-161 SASAAVTLSST
+161 V
-172 LSVQGN
+172 
-178 TTLGNAASD
+178 AASD
-187 TVTVT
+187 TLAELSDTSISTPSSGQILIYDGSDSFDNKSLSGDVTISSTGATTIGSGAVETAMLNANVITGQTGLTSGFDTANDHLLIHDADAGLKKISLANVT
-192 ADIASDLIPSADS
+192 
-205 THSLGDSSNYWSNA
+205 
-219 FIDAITTTGNVSV
+219 
-232 GGNLTVTGTT
+232 
-242 TFNGGTLT
+242 
-250 LGDASDDNVVFGAD
+250 
-264 VNSSII
+264 
-270 PNTDDTYDLGSSS
+270 
-283 QEWRDL
+283 
-289 YVDGT
+289 
-294 AYLDSI
+294 
-300 NFNGTAISATAAELN
+300 SAT
-315 ILDGVTATTAEL
+315 G
-327 NILDGV
+327 G
-333 TSTTAELNIL
+333 
-343 DGVTSTAS
+343 
-351 ELNLVDGSSAGT
+351 
-363 VVNSKAVIY
+363 
-372 GSSGEVKGTTF
+372 
-383 QTATNT
+383 
-389 SGNLLIANGTGF
+389 
-401 ASTAVGDLSEISSIA
+401 IS
-416 NDDVFLA
+416 
-423 VDTSGGGLK
+423 
-432 RVTRNTIVS
+432 
-441 GLAAGTMTDV
+441 DV
-451 VDDTTPQLGGDLDVN
+451 VSDTTPQLGGALDVN

-516 ATVNTDL
+516 ATVTTDL

-560 ILDGLSHP
+560 VLDGLSHP
-568 TSDGSNGQVLTTDG
+568 TADGSSGQVLTTDG

-679 DTSPQLGGNLDV
+679 DTSPQLGGNLDI

-816 VDIDGATDIGADLTT
+816 VDIDGATDIGAALST

-854 TLVENNA
+854 TLVEDNA

>member
-1 MAQSYTRQST
+1 MAAYIRQST
-11 FADGDTITAA
+11 FSDGDTIFAS
-21 LFNNEFNQLL
+21 LLNNEFDQLL
-31 NAFSYSSS
+31 AAFNV
-39 SASSTGHRHDGTAGE
+39 STGHTHDGSTTGDGGPISKLFSNAITFGKNENTDIAVTFDGSSNDGVITWMEDEDYFQYSDDILLSTTEKVLFRDSAIYINSSTDGQLDIVADTEVQIAATTVDINANADVSGTLTYGSLSDGAITITAFVDE
-54 GGNIHTI
+54 DDMTSNSATLVPTQQSVKAYVDAQLTAS
-61 GDLDFLNKVVVDGSN
+61 DLDFQGDSG
-76 NRIGFFVEVSS
+76 
-87 AAVEQIRV
+87 
-95 QDGAIVPVTDND
+95 GALS
-107 IDLGTSSL
+107 IDLDSETLDIAGGTGIDTSGSGNTL
-115 EFKDL
+115 TVAIDSTVATLTGSQTLTNKIL
-120 FLDGTA
+120 TSPVLNTGVSGTA
-126 TVDALVADTA
+126 ILDEDDFASDS
-136 DINGGTI
+136 
-143 DGATIGATSA
+143 ATKLATQQSIKA
-153 STGAFTTL
+153 YIATQ
-161 SASAAVTLSST
+161 V
-172 LSVQGN
+172 
-178 TTLGNAASD
+178 AASD
-187 TVTVT
+187 T
-192 ADIASDLIPSADS
+192 L
-205 THSLGDSSNYWSNA
+205 
-219 FIDAITTTGNVSV
+219 
-232 GGNLTVTGTT
+232 
-242 TFNGGTLT
+242 
-250 LGDASDDNVVFGAD
+250 
-264 VNSSII
+264 
-270 PNTDDTYDLGSSS
+270 
-283 QEWRDL
+283 
-289 YVDGT
+289 
-294 AYLDSI
+294 
-300 NFNGTAISATAAELN
+300 AELSDTN
-315 ILDGVTATTAEL
+315 ISTPSSGQILIYDGSDSFDNKSLSGDVTISSTGATTIGSGAVETAML
-327 NILDGV
+327 N
-333 TSTTAELNIL
+333 AN
-343 DGVTSTAS
+343 
-351 ELNLVDGSSAGT
+351 
-363 VVNSKAVIY
+363 VIT
-372 GSSGEVKGTTF
+372 G
-383 QTATNT
+383 QTGLT
-389 SGNLLIANGTGF
+389 SGFDTANDHLLIHDA
-401 ASTAVGDLSEISSIA
+401 D
-416 NDDVFLA
+416 
-423 VDTSGGGLK
+423 GGLK
-432 RVTRNTIVS
+432 KISLANVTSATGGIS
-441 GLAAGTMTDV
+441 DV
-451 VDDTTPQLGGDLDVN
+451 VSDTTPQLGGDLDVN

-534 LDVNGNSIVSA
+534 LDVNGNSIVSV
-545 SNGNIAITPNGSGKV
+545 SNGNISITPNGSGKV

-679 DTSPQLGGNLDV
+679 DTSRQLGGNLDV

-792 MLGGSIADSKL
+792 MLGGSIVDTKL

-816 VDIDGATDIGADLTT
+816 VDIDGATDIGAALST

-854 TLVENNA
+854 TLVEDNA

>member
-1 MAQSYTRQST
+1 MAAYIRQST
-11 FADGDTITAA
+11 FSDGDTIFAS
-21 LFNNEFNQLL
+21 LLNNEFDQLL
-31 NAFSYSSS
+31 AAFNV
-39 SASSTGHRHDGTAGE
+39 STGHTHDGSTTGDGGPISKLFSNAITFGKNENTDIAVTFDGSSNDGVITWMEDEDYFQYSDDILLSTTEKVLFRDSAIYINSSTDGQLDIVADTEVQIAATTVDINANADVSGTLTYGSLSDGAITITAFVDE
-54 GGNIHTI
+54 DDMTSNSATLVPTQQSVKAYVDAQLTAS
-61 GDLDFLNKVVVDGSN
+61 DLDFQGDSG
-76 NRIGFFVEVSS
+76 
-87 AAVEQIRV
+87 
-95 QDGAIVPVTDND
+95 GALS
-107 IDLGTSSL
+107 IDLDSETLDIAGGTGIDTSGSGNTL
-115 EFKDL
+115 TVAIDSTVATLTGSQTLTNKIL
-120 FLDGTA
+120 TSPVLNTGVSGTA
-126 TVDALVADTA
+126 ILDEDDFASDS
-136 DINGGTI
+136 
-143 DGATIGATSA
+143 ATQLATQQSIKA
-153 STGAFTTL
+153 YIATQ
-161 SASAAVTLSST
+161 V
-172 LSVQGN
+172 
-178 TTLGNAASD
+178 AASD
-187 TVTVT
+187 T
-192 ADIASDLIPSADS
+192 L
-205 THSLGDSSNYWSNA
+205 
-219 FIDAITTTGNVSV
+219 
-232 GGNLTVTGTT
+232 
-242 TFNGGTLT
+242 
-250 LGDASDDNVVFGAD
+250 
-264 VNSSII
+264 
-270 PNTDDTYDLGSSS
+270 
-283 QEWRDL
+283 
-289 YVDGT
+289 
-294 AYLDSI
+294 
-300 NFNGTAISATAAELN
+300 AELSDTN
-315 ILDGVTATTAEL
+315 ISTPSSGQILIYDGSDSFDNKTVSGDVTISSTGATTIGSGAVETAML
-327 NILDGV
+327 N
-333 TSTTAELNIL
+333 AN
-343 DGVTSTAS
+343 
-351 ELNLVDGSSAGT
+351 
-363 VVNSKAVIY
+363 VIT
-372 GSSGEVKGTTF
+372 G
-383 QTATNT
+383 QTALT
-389 SGNLLIANGTGF
+389 SGFDTANDHLLIHDA
-401 ASTAVGDLSEISSIA
+401 D
-416 NDDVFLA
+416 
-423 VDTSGGGLK
+423 GGLK
-432 RVTRNTIVS
+432 KISLANVTSATGGIS
-441 GLAAGTMTDV
+441 DV
-451 VDDTTPQLGGDLDVN
+451 VSDTTPQLGGALDVN

>member
-1 MAQSYTRQST
+1 MAAYIRQST
-11 FADGDTITAA
+11 FSDGDTIFAS
-21 LFNNEFNQLL
+21 LLNNEFDQLL
-31 NAFSYSSS
+31 AAFNV
-39 SASSTGHRHDGTAGE
+39 STGHTHDGSTTGDGGPISKLFSNAITFGKNENTDIAVTFDGSSNDGVITWMEDEDYFQYSDDILLSTTEKVLFRDSAIYINSSTDGQLDIVADTEVQIAATTVDINANADVSGTLTYGSLSDGAITITAFVDE
-54 GGNIHTI
+54 DDMTSNSATLVPTQQSVKAYVDAQLTAS
-61 GDLDFLNKVVVDGSN
+61 DLDFQGDSG
-76 NRIGFFVEVSS
+76 
-87 AAVEQIRV
+87 
-95 QDGAIVPVTDND
+95 GALS
-107 IDLGTSSL
+107 IDLDSETLDIAGGTGIDTSGSGNTL
-115 EFKDL
+115 TVAIDSTVATLTGSQTLTNKIL
-120 FLDGTA
+120 TSPVLNTGVSGTA
-126 TVDALVADTA
+126 ILDEDDFASDS
-136 DINGGTI
+136 
-143 DGATIGATSA
+143 ATQLATQQSIKA
-153 STGAFTTL
+153 YIATQ
-161 SASAAVTLSST
+161 V
-172 LSVQGN
+172 
-178 TTLGNAASD
+178 AASD
-187 TVTVT
+187 T
-192 ADIASDLIPSADS
+192 L
-205 THSLGDSSNYWSNA
+205 
-219 FIDAITTTGNVSV
+219 
-232 GGNLTVTGTT
+232 
-242 TFNGGTLT
+242 
-250 LGDASDDNVVFGAD
+250 
-264 VNSSII
+264 
-270 PNTDDTYDLGSSS
+270 
-283 QEWRDL
+283 
-289 YVDGT
+289 
-294 AYLDSI
+294 
-300 NFNGTAISATAAELN
+300 AELSDTN
-315 ILDGVTATTAEL
+315 ISTPSSGQILIYDGSDSFDNKSLSGDVTISSTGATTIGSGAVE
-327 NILDGV
+327 
-333 TSTTAELNIL
+333 TAM
-343 DGVTSTAS
+343 
-351 ELNLVDGSSAGT
+351 
-363 VVNSKAVIY
+363 VNANVIT
-372 GSSGEVKGTTF
+372 G
-383 QTATNT
+383 QTGLT
-389 SGNLLIANGTGF
+389 SGFDTANDHLLIHDA
-401 ASTAVGDLSEISSIA
+401 D
-416 NDDVFLA
+416 
-423 VDTSGGGLK
+423 GGLK
-432 RVTRNTIVS
+432 KISLANVTSATGGIS
-441 GLAAGTMTDV
+441 DV
-451 VDDTTPQLGGDLDVN
+451 VSDTTPQLGGDLDVN

-516 ATVNTDL
+516 ATVTTDL

-534 LDVNGNSIVSA
+534 LDVNGNSIVSV
-545 SNGNIAITPNGSGKV
+545 SNGNISITPNGSGKV

-568 TSDGSNGQVLTTDG
+568 TADGSNGQVLTTDG

-679 DTSPQLGGNLDV
+679 DTSPQLGGNLDI

-792 MLGGSIADSKL
+792 MLGGSIVDTKL

>member
-1 MAQSYTRQST
+1 MAAYVRQST
-11 FADGDTITAA
+11 FSDGDTIFAS
-21 LFNNEFNQLL
+21 LLNNEFDQLL
-31 NAFSYSSS
+31 AAFNV
-39 SASSTGHRHDGTAGE
+39 STGHTHDGSTTGDGGPISKLFSNAITFGKNENTDIAVTFDGSSNDGVITWMEDEDYFQYSDDILLSTSEKVLFRDSAIYINSSTDGQLDIVADTEVQIAATTVDINANADVSGTLTYGSLSDGAITITAFVDE
-54 GGNIHTI
+54 DNMSSNSATLVPTQQSVKAYVDAQLTAS
-61 GDLDFLNKVVVDGSN
+61 DLDFQGDSG
-76 NRIGFFVEVSS
+76 
-87 AAVEQIRV
+87 
-95 QDGAIVPVTDND
+95 GALS
-107 IDLGTSSL
+107 IDLDSETLDIAGGTGIDTSGSGNTL
-115 EFKDL
+115 TVAIDSTVATLAGSQALTNKTL
-120 FLDGTA
+120 TSPVINTGVSGTA
-126 TVDALVADTA
+126 ILDEDDFASDS
-136 DINGGTI
+136 
-143 DGATIGATSA
+143 ATKLATQQSIKA
-153 STGAFTTL
+153 YIATQ
-161 SASAAVTLSST
+161 V
-172 LSVQGN
+172 
-178 TTLGNAASD
+178 AASD
-187 TVTVT
+187 TLAELSDTNISTPSSGQILIYDGSDSFDNKTVSGDVTISSTGATTIGSGAVETAMLNANVISGQTALTSGFDTANDHLLIHDADAGLKKISLANVT
-192 ADIASDLIPSADS
+192 
-205 THSLGDSSNYWSNA
+205 
-219 FIDAITTTGNVSV
+219 
-232 GGNLTVTGTT
+232 
-242 TFNGGTLT
+242 
-250 LGDASDDNVVFGAD
+250 
-264 VNSSII
+264 
-270 PNTDDTYDLGSSS
+270 
-283 QEWRDL
+283 
-289 YVDGT
+289 
-294 AYLDSI
+294 
-300 NFNGTAISATAAELN
+300 SAT
-315 ILDGVTATTAEL
+315 G
-327 NILDGV
+327 G
-333 TSTTAELNIL
+333 
-343 DGVTSTAS
+343 
-351 ELNLVDGSSAGT
+351 
-363 VVNSKAVIY
+363 
-372 GSSGEVKGTTF
+372 
-383 QTATNT
+383 
-389 SGNLLIANGTGF
+389 
-401 ASTAVGDLSEISSIA
+401 IS
-416 NDDVFLA
+416 
-423 VDTSGGGLK
+423 
-432 RVTRNTIVS
+432 
-441 GLAAGTMTDV
+441 DV
-451 VDDTTPQLGGDLDVN
+451 VSDTTPQLGGDLDVN

-503 QFLKTDGGGNLAF
+503 QFLKTDGGGNLSF

-534 LDVNGNSIVSA
+534 LDVNGNSIVSV
-545 SNGNIAITPNGSGKV
+545 SNGNISITPNGSGKV

-609 LDINGNTIVS
+609 LDINGNAIVS

-706 LPNGSGVINLD
+706 LPNGSGVVNLD

-760 APHSAASSAVLVLPT
+760 APHSAASSAVLTLPT
-775 ASGTLVGTGDT
+775 ATGTLVGTGDT

>member
-161 SASAAVTLSST
+161 SASGAVTFSST

-315 ILDGVTATTAEL
+315 ILDGVTSTTAEL
-327 NILDGV
+327 NILDGI

-389 SGNLLIANGTGF
+389 WQFINC
-401 ASTAVGDLSEISSIA
+401 
-416 NDDVFLA
+416 
-423 VDTSGGGLK
+423 K
-432 RVTRNTIVS
+432 RDRICVYSCRRS
-441 GLAAGTMTDV
+441 FRD
-451 VDDTTPQLGGDLDVN
+451 
-466 GNAIV
+466 
-471 SASNGNISITPNGS
+471 
-485 GKVILD
+485 K
-491 GLSHPT
+491 
-497 SDGSAG
+497 
-503 QFLKTDGGGNLAF
+503 F
-516 ATVNTDL
+516 
-523 SGDSTPQLGGN
+523 
-534 LDVNGNSIVSA
+534 NS
-545 SNGNIAITPNGSGKV
+545 
-560 ILDGLSHP
+560 
-568 TSDGSNGQVLTTDG
+568 
-582 AGNLSFTSKTVD
+582 
-594 TTNLV
+594 
-599 DDTTPQLGGD
+599 
-609 LDINGNTIVS
+609 
-619 TSNGNIA
+619 
-626 ITPNGSGKVILD
+626 
-638 GLSHPTADGSNGQ
+638 
-651 FLKTDGGGTLSFAS
+651 
-665 VTQATGNELENLSE
+665 
-679 DTSPQLGGNLDV
+679 
-691 NGNDIVSTSNANIDI
+691 
-706 LPNGSGVINLD
+706 
-717 GNGSSGGVSVS
+717 
-728 DGLIDIR
+728 
-735 TGTGNVAKVKFYC
+735 
-748 ESSNAHAQTLQA
+748 
-760 APHSAASSAVLVLPT
+760 
-775 ASGTLVGTGDT
+775 
-786 GSVSNT
+786 
-792 MLGGSIADSKL
+792 
-803 STISTANKVSLAA
+803 
-816 VDIDGATDIGADLTT
+816 
-831 SDLIAVDDGAGGTN
+831 
-845 RKAALSRVV
+845 
-854 TLVENNA
+854 
-861 SFSSQGFATAM
+861 
-872 AIAL
+872 

>member
-1 MAQSYTRQST
+1 MAAYIRQST
-11 FADGDTITAA
+11 FSDGDTIFAS
-21 LFNNEFNQLL
+21 LLNNEFDQLL
-31 NAFSYSSS
+31 AAFNV
-39 SASSTGHRHDGTAGE
+39 STGHTHDGATTGDGGPISKLFSNAITFGKNENTDIAITFDGSSNDGVITWMEDEDYFQYSDDILLSTTEKVLFRDSAIYINSSTDGQLDIVADTEVQIAATTVDINANADVSGTLTYGSLSDGAITITAFVDE
-54 GGNIHTI
+54 DDMTSNSATLVPTQQSVKAYVDAQLTAS
-61 GDLDFLNKVVVDGSN
+61 DLDFQGDTG
-76 NRIGFFVEVSS
+76 
-87 AAVEQIRV
+87 
-95 QDGAIVPVTDND
+95 GALS
-107 IDLGTSSL
+107 IDLDSETLDIAGGTGIDTSGSGNTLTVAIDSTVATLAGSQSL
-115 EFKDL
+115 TNKTL
-120 FLDGTA
+120 TSPVINTGVSGTA
-126 TVDALVADTA
+126 ILDEDDFASDS
-136 DINGGTI
+136 
-143 DGATIGATSA
+143 ATQLATQQSIKA
-153 STGAFTTL
+153 YIATQ
-161 SASAAVTLSST
+161 V
-172 LSVQGN
+172 
-178 TTLGNAASD
+178 AASD
-187 TVTVT
+187 T
-192 ADIASDLIPSADS
+192 L
-205 THSLGDSSNYWSNA
+205 
-219 FIDAITTTGNVSV
+219 
-232 GGNLTVTGTT
+232 
-242 TFNGGTLT
+242 
-250 LGDASDDNVVFGAD
+250 
-264 VNSSII
+264 
-270 PNTDDTYDLGSSS
+270 
-283 QEWRDL
+283 
-289 YVDGT
+289 
-294 AYLDSI
+294 
-300 NFNGTAISATAAELN
+300 AELSDTSISTPSSGQ
-315 ILDGVTATTAEL
+315 ILIYDGSDSFDNKSLSGDVTISSTGATTIGSGAVETAMVNANVITGQTAL
-327 NILDGV
+327 TSGFDTTNDHLLIHDADAGLKKISLANV
-333 TSTTAELNIL
+333 TSA
-343 DGVTSTAS
+343 
-351 ELNLVDGSSAGT
+351 AGGISD
-363 VVNSKAVIY
+363 VVS
-372 GSSGEVKGTTF
+372 
-383 QTATNT
+383 
-389 SGNLLIANGTGF
+389 
-401 ASTAVGDLSEISSIA
+401 
-416 NDDVFLA
+416 
-423 VDTSGGGLK
+423 DTS
-432 RVTRNTIVS
+432 
-441 GLAAGTMTDV
+441 
-451 VDDTTPQLGGDLDVN
+451 PQLGGALDVN

-503 QFLKTDGGGNLAF
+503 QFLKTDGSGTLAF

-568 TSDGSNGQVLTTDG
+568 TADGSSGQVLTTDG

-651 FLKTDGGGTLSFAS
+651 FLKTNGSGVLAFAS

-760 APHSAASSAVLVLPT
+760 QPHSAASSAVLTLPT
-775 ASGTLVGTGDT
+775 ATGTLVGTGDT

-803 STISTANKVSLAA
+803 STISTANKVSLAS
-816 VDIDGATDIGADLTT
+816 VDIDGATDIGAALST

-854 TLVENNA
+854 TLVEDNA

>member
-1 MAQSYTRQST
+1 MAAYVRQST
-11 FADGDTITAA
+11 FSDGDTIFAS
-21 LFNNEFNQLL
+21 LLNNEFDQLL
-31 NAFSYSSS
+31 AAFNV
-39 SASSTGHRHDGTAGE
+39 STGHTHDGSTTGD
-54 GGNIHTI
+54 GGPISKLFSNAITFGKNENTDI
-61 GDLDFLNKVVVDGSN
+61 AVTFDGSSN
-76 NRIGFFVEVSS
+76 DGVITWMEDEDYFQYSDDILLSTTEKVLFRDSAIYINSSTDGQLDIVADTEVQI
-87 AAVEQIRV
+87 AATTVDINANADV
-95 QDGAIVPVTDND
+95 SGTLTYGSLSDGAITITAFVDEDNMSSNSATLVPTQQSVKAYVDSQLTASDLDIQGDSGGAFD
-107 IDLGTSSL
+107 IDLDAETLTIAGGTGIDTSGTGTTLTVAIDSTVATL
-115 EFKDL
+115 AGSQTLTNKIL
-120 FLDGTA
+120 TSPVLNTGVSGTA
-126 TVDALVADTA
+126 ILDEDDFASDS
-136 DINGGTI
+136 
-143 DGATIGATSA
+143 ATQLATQQSIKA
-153 STGAFTTL
+153 YIATQ
-161 SASAAVTLSST
+161 V
-172 LSVQGN
+172 
-178 TTLGNAASD
+178 AASD
-187 TVTVT
+187 TLAELSDTNISTPSSGQILIYDGSDSFDNKSLSGDVTISSTGATTIGSGAVETAMLNANIISGQTALTSGFDTANDHLLIHDADAGLKKISLANVT
-192 ADIASDLIPSADS
+192 
-205 THSLGDSSNYWSNA
+205 
-219 FIDAITTTGNVSV
+219 
-232 GGNLTVTGTT
+232 
-242 TFNGGTLT
+242 
-250 LGDASDDNVVFGAD
+250 
-264 VNSSII
+264 
-270 PNTDDTYDLGSSS
+270 
-283 QEWRDL
+283 
-289 YVDGT
+289 
-294 AYLDSI
+294 
-300 NFNGTAISATAAELN
+300 SATGG
-315 ILDGVTATTAEL
+315 ISDV
-327 NILDGV
+327 
-333 TSTTAELNIL
+333 
-343 DGVTSTAS
+343 
-351 ELNLVDGSSAGT
+351 
-363 VVNSKAVIY
+363 
-372 GSSGEVKGTTF
+372 
-383 QTATNT
+383 
-389 SGNLLIANGTGF
+389 
-401 ASTAVGDLSEISSIA
+401 LS
-416 NDDVFLA
+416 
-423 VDTSGGGLK
+423 
-432 RVTRNTIVS
+432 
-441 GLAAGTMTDV
+441 
-451 VDDTTPQLGGDLDVN
+451 DTTPQLGGDLDVN

-545 SNGNIAITPNGSGKV
+545 SNGNISITPNGSGKV

-609 LDINGNTIVS
+609 LDINGNAIVS

-706 LPNGSGVINLD
+706 LPNGSGVVNLD

-816 VDIDGATDIGADLTT
+816 VDIDGATDIGGDLAT

>member
-1 MAQSYTRQST
+1 MAAYVRQST
-11 FADGDTITAA
+11 FSDGDTIFAS
-21 LFNNEFNQLL
+21 LLNNEFDQLL
-31 NAFSYSSS
+31 AAFNV
-39 SASSTGHRHDGTAGE
+39 STGHTHDGSTTGDGGPISKLFSNAITFGKNENTDIAVTFDGSSNDGVITWMEDEDYFQYSDDILLSTTEKVLFRDSAIYINSSTDGQLDIVADTEVQIAATTVDINANADVSGTLTYGSLSDGAITITAFVDE
-54 GGNIHTI
+54 DDMTSNSATLVPTQQSVKAYVDAQLTAS
-61 GDLDFLNKVVVDGSN
+61 DLDFQGDSG
-76 NRIGFFVEVSS
+76 
-87 AAVEQIRV
+87 
-95 QDGAIVPVTDND
+95 GALS
-107 IDLGTSSL
+107 IDLDSETLDIAGGTGIDTSGSGNTL
-115 EFKDL
+115 TVAIDSTVATLTGSQTLTNKIL
-120 FLDGTA
+120 TSPVLNTGVSGTA
-126 TVDALVADTA
+126 ILDEDDFASDS
-136 DINGGTI
+136 
-143 DGATIGATSA
+143 ATQLATQQSIKA
-153 STGAFTTL
+153 YIATQ
-161 SASAAVTLSST
+161 V
-172 LSVQGN
+172 
-178 TTLGNAASD
+178 AASD
-187 TVTVT
+187 TLAELSDTNISTPSSGQILIYDGSDSFDNKTVSGDVTISSTGATTIGSGAVETAMLNANVISGQTALTSGFDTANDHLLIHDADAGLKKISLANVT
-192 ADIASDLIPSADS
+192 
-205 THSLGDSSNYWSNA
+205 
-219 FIDAITTTGNVSV
+219 
-232 GGNLTVTGTT
+232 
-242 TFNGGTLT
+242 
-250 LGDASDDNVVFGAD
+250 
-264 VNSSII
+264 
-270 PNTDDTYDLGSSS
+270 
-283 QEWRDL
+283 
-289 YVDGT
+289 
-294 AYLDSI
+294 
-300 NFNGTAISATAAELN
+300 SAT
-315 ILDGVTATTAEL
+315 G
-327 NILDGV
+327 G
-333 TSTTAELNIL
+333 
-343 DGVTSTAS
+343 
-351 ELNLVDGSSAGT
+351 
-363 VVNSKAVIY
+363 
-372 GSSGEVKGTTF
+372 
-383 QTATNT
+383 
-389 SGNLLIANGTGF
+389 
-401 ASTAVGDLSEISSIA
+401 IS
-416 NDDVFLA
+416 
-423 VDTSGGGLK
+423 
-432 RVTRNTIVS
+432 
-441 GLAAGTMTDV
+441 DV
-451 VDDTTPQLGGDLDVN
+451 VSDTTPQLGGDLDVN

-545 SNGNIAITPNGSGKV
+545 SNGNISITPNGSGKV

-609 LDINGNTIVS
+609 LDINGNAIVS

-706 LPNGSGVINLD
+706 LPNGSGVVNLD

>member
-1 MAQSYTRQST
+1 MAAYIRQST
-11 FADGDTITAA
+11 FSDGDTIFAS
-21 LFNNEFNQLL
+21 LLNNEFDQLL
-31 NAFSYSSS
+31 AAFNV
-39 SASSTGHRHDGTAGE
+39 STGHTHDGSTTGDGGPISKLFSNAITFGKNENTDIAVTFDGSSNDGVITWMEDEDYFQYSDDILLSTTEKVLFRDSAIYINSSTDGQLDIVADTEVQIAATTVDINANADVSGTLTYGSLSDGAITITAFVDE
-54 GGNIHTI
+54 DDMTSNSATLVPTQQSVKAYVDAQLTAS
-61 GDLDFLNKVVVDGSN
+61 DLDFQGDSG
-76 NRIGFFVEVSS
+76 
-87 AAVEQIRV
+87 
-95 QDGAIVPVTDND
+95 GALS
-107 IDLGTSSL
+107 IDLDSETLDIAGGTGIDTSGSGNTL
-115 EFKDL
+115 TVAIDSTVATLTGSQTLTNKIL
-120 FLDGTA
+120 TSPVLNTGVSGTA
-126 TVDALVADTA
+126 ILDEDDFASDS
-136 DINGGTI
+136 
-143 DGATIGATSA
+143 ATQLATQQSIKA
-153 STGAFTTL
+153 YIATQ
-161 SASAAVTLSST
+161 V
-172 LSVQGN
+172 
-178 TTLGNAASD
+178 AASD
-187 TVTVT
+187 TLAELSDTNISTPSSGQILIYDGSDSFDNKSLSGDVTISSTGATTIGSGAVETAMVNANVITGQTALTSGFDTANDHLLIHDADAGLKKISLANVT
-192 ADIASDLIPSADS
+192 
-205 THSLGDSSNYWSNA
+205 
-219 FIDAITTTGNVSV
+219 
-232 GGNLTVTGTT
+232 
-242 TFNGGTLT
+242 
-250 LGDASDDNVVFGAD
+250 
-264 VNSSII
+264 
-270 PNTDDTYDLGSSS
+270 
-283 QEWRDL
+283 
-289 YVDGT
+289 
-294 AYLDSI
+294 
-300 NFNGTAISATAAELN
+300 SAT
-315 ILDGVTATTAEL
+315 G
-327 NILDGV
+327 G
-333 TSTTAELNIL
+333 
-343 DGVTSTAS
+343 
-351 ELNLVDGSSAGT
+351 
-363 VVNSKAVIY
+363 
-372 GSSGEVKGTTF
+372 
-383 QTATNT
+383 
-389 SGNLLIANGTGF
+389 
-401 ASTAVGDLSEISSIA
+401 IS
-416 NDDVFLA
+416 
-423 VDTSGGGLK
+423 
-432 RVTRNTIVS
+432 
-441 GLAAGTMTDV
+441 DV
-451 VDDTTPQLGGDLDVN
+451 VSDTTPQLGGDLDVN

>member
-1 MAQSYTRQST
+1 MAAYIRQST
-11 FADGDTITAA
+11 FSDGDTIFAS
-21 LFNNEFNQLL
+21 LLNNEFDQLL
-31 NAFSYSSS
+31 AAFNV
-39 SASSTGHRHDGTAGE
+39 STGHTHDGSTTGDGGPISKLFSNAITFGKNENTDIAVTFDGSSNDGVITWMEDEDYFQYSDDILLSTTEKVLFRDSAIYINSSTDGQLDIVADTEVQIAATTVDINANADVSGTLTYGSLSDGAITITAFVDE
-54 GGNIHTI
+54 DDMTSNSATLVPTQQSVKAYVDAQLTAS
-61 GDLDFLNKVVVDGSN
+61 DLDFQGDSG
-76 NRIGFFVEVSS
+76 
-87 AAVEQIRV
+87 
-95 QDGAIVPVTDND
+95 GALS
-107 IDLGTSSL
+107 IDLDSETLDIAGGTGIDTSGSGNTL
-115 EFKDL
+115 TVAIDSTVATLTGSQTLTNKIL
-120 FLDGTA
+120 TSPVLNTGVSGTA
-126 TVDALVADTA
+126 ILDEDDFASDS
-136 DINGGTI
+136 
-143 DGATIGATSA
+143 ATKLATQQSIKA
-153 STGAFTTL
+153 YIATQ
-161 SASAAVTLSST
+161 V
-172 LSVQGN
+172 
-178 TTLGNAASD
+178 AASD
-187 TVTVT
+187 T
-192 ADIASDLIPSADS
+192 L
-205 THSLGDSSNYWSNA
+205 
-219 FIDAITTTGNVSV
+219 
-232 GGNLTVTGTT
+232 
-242 TFNGGTLT
+242 
-250 LGDASDDNVVFGAD
+250 
-264 VNSSII
+264 
-270 PNTDDTYDLGSSS
+270 
-283 QEWRDL
+283 
-289 YVDGT
+289 
-294 AYLDSI
+294 
-300 NFNGTAISATAAELN
+300 AELSDTN
-315 ILDGVTATTAEL
+315 ISTPSSGQILIYDGSDSFDNKSLSGDVTISSTGATTIGSGAVETAML
-327 NILDGV
+327 N
-333 TSTTAELNIL
+333 AN
-343 DGVTSTAS
+343 
-351 ELNLVDGSSAGT
+351 
-363 VVNSKAVIY
+363 VIT
-372 GSSGEVKGTTF
+372 G
-383 QTATNT
+383 QTGLT
-389 SGNLLIANGTGF
+389 SGFDTANDHLLIHDA
-401 ASTAVGDLSEISSIA
+401 D
-416 NDDVFLA
+416 
-423 VDTSGGGLK
+423 GGLK
-432 RVTRNTIVS
+432 KISLANVTSATGGIS
-441 GLAAGTMTDV
+441 DV
-451 VDDTTPQLGGDLDVN
+451 VSDTTPQLGGDLDVN

-568 TSDGSNGQVLTTDG
+568 TADGSNGQVLTTDG

-792 MLGGSIADSKL
+792 MLGGSIVDSKL